1 MSDGIKLSKK
11 YGLNPTIPICF
22 WCGKERG
29 EIALMGHIGDGRKHE
44 DFEAPKQM
52 VIDLEPCDECKKNM
66 ALGVTVIEATNT
78 PNNACGIEMQKGA
91 YPTGRFVVMKTDA
104 ARRTFGSLIDGV
116 DKAFIDVDGF
126 TQLFGREV
134 VL

>member
-29 EIALMGHIGDGRKHE
+29 EIALMGRIGDGRKHE

-52 VIDLEPCDECKKNM
+52 VIDLDPCDECKKNM

-78 PNNACGIEMQKGA
+78 PNDACGIEMQKGA

-104 ARRTFGSLIDGV
+104 AHRTFGSLIDGV